1 MIPWIQIYSN
11 LIHHPKTTNLA
22 DELGIRS
29 ADANPNAVA
38 AGMLVSLWLWAAQ
51 NATDGD
57 LSGCSD
63 RAIAEAAE
71 YKKKPSAFVSSLI
84 KTKWLDEDRKLHK
97 WEEYASLL
105 QDMNDRQKANTAER
119 VRRLRERRKQEKAVT
134 ETPESSADVTPSQA
148 LPDEER
154 NACNGYSNVT
164 VTQCN
169 APTLPNLTLPNN
181 TLPVSNIIGP
191 AKTTEGEVTCTAPAP
206 HEPPPCPPQDLGC
219 YTRPVG
225 NDGKAAYGVHQ
236 LVRLKQSEYDR
247 LILEFGELNT
257 MVAIAQ
263 MEKWLMTAP
272 AEERPKEHYPVLRKK
287 LWKDPLLRDNGP

>member
-71 YKKKPSAFVSSLI
+71 YKKKPSAFVSALI

-225 NDGKAAYGVHQ
+225 NDGKEAYGVRQ

-247 LILEFGELNT
+247 LILEFGEMNT
-257 MVAIAQ
+257 MTAIAQ
-263 MEKWLMTAP
+263 MEKWLMTEP
-272 AEERPKEHYPVLRKK
+272 AEDRPKEHYPVLRKK

>member
-71 YKKKPSAFVSSLI
+71 YKKKPSAFVSALV
-84 KTKWLDEDRKLHK
+84 KARWLDEDRKLHK
-97 WEEYASLL
+97 WEEYATLL

-134 ETPESSADVTPSQA
+134 ETPESGQDVTQSQA

-154 NACNGYSNVT
+154 NACIGYSNVT

-181 TLPVSNIIGP
+181 TLPISNIVGHS
-191 AKTTEGEVTCTAPAP
+191 KTTEGEVVSTAPAT

-219 YTRPVG
+219 YTRPVE
-225 NDGKAAYGVHQ
+225 NDGKAAYGVRQ

-247 LILEFGELNT
+247 LILEFGEMNT
-257 MVAIAQ
+257 MTAIAQ

-272 AEERPKEHYPVLRKK
+272 AEDRPKEHYPVLRKK

>member
-57 LSGCSD
+57 LSVCSD

-71 YKKKPSAFVSSLI
+71 YKKKPSAFVSALI
-84 KTKWLDEDRKLHK
+84 KTKWLDGDRKLHK

-134 ETPESSADVTPSQA
+134 ETPNNDNDATQNQS
-148 LPDEER
+148 LPDEES

-181 TLPVSNIIGP
+181 TIPVPNIVGP
-191 AKTTEGEVTCTAPAP
+191 AETTEGEVTCTAPANL
-206 HEPPPCPPQDLGC
+206 EPPTRPTQDLGC
-219 YTRPVG
+219 YTRTVG
-225 NDGKAAYGVHQ
+225 NDGKAAYGVRQ

-247 LILEFGELNT
+247 LLLEFGEINVY
-257 MVAIAQ
+257 VAIVQ
-263 MEKWLMTAP
+263 MEKWLSETP
-272 AEERPKEHYPVLRKK
+272 ETEWPKEHYPMLRKK

>member
-11 LIHHPKTTNLA
+11 LIHHPKTANLA

-71 YKKKPSAFVSSLI
+71 YRKKPSAFVSALI

-97 WEEYASLL
+97 WEEYTSLL

-134 ETPESSADVTPSQA
+134 ETPESSADVTPNQA
-148 LPDEER
+148 LLGEEC

-191 AKTTEGEVTCTAPAP
+191 AKTTEGEVVSTAPAA

-219 YTRPVG
+219 YTQPVG
-225 NDGKAAYGVHQ
+225 NDGKQAYGIRQ
-236 LVRLKQSEYDR
+236 LVRLRQSEYDR
-247 LILEFGELNT
+247 LILEFGETNVSL
-257 MVAIAQ
+257 AIVQ
-263 MEKWLMTAP
+263 MGKWLSETP
-272 AEERPKEHYPVLRKK
+272 EAEWPKDHYPMLMKK
-287 LWKDPLLRDNGP
+287 LWKEPLLRDHEA

>member
-71 YKKKPSAFVSSLI
+71 YKKKPSAFVSALI

-191 AKTTEGEVTCTAPAP
+191 AKTTEGEVTCTAPAT

-225 NDGKAAYGVHQ
+225 NDGKEAYGVRQ

-247 LILEFGELNT
+247 LILEFGEMNT
-257 MVAIAQ
+257 TTAIAQ

-272 AEERPKEHYPVLRKK
+272 AEDRPKEHYPVLRKK

>member
-247 LILEFGELNT
+247 LILEFGEMNT
-257 MVAIAQ
+257 MTAIAQ

-272 AEERPKEHYPVLRKK
+272 AEDRPKEHYPVLRKK
-287 LWKDPLLRDNGP
+287 LRKEPLLRDNGP